1 MSNVNKLPHQV
12 TIDEFLNRRKESK
25 EWNSEEIKQATD
37 WVKEEV
43 NKNLSFLKI
52 LNIYVKDFYYE
63 ITNISEKNW
72 KVEYIEYKDIE
83 TNEQFKI
90 KVNSYKYE
98 LKVNSFQDKEED
110 QSYVVKI
117 NWEIDFSWGNVY
129 RRFDTENFLK
139 TLLKSFHELKNDEIK
154 ND

>member
-12 TIDEFLNRRKESK
+12 TIDEFLNRWKESK
-25 EWNSEEIKQATD
+25 EWNIEDVKQVTD

-43 NKNLSFLKI
+43 NKKLSFLKI

-117 NWEIDFSWGNVY
+117 NWEINFSWGNVY
-129 RRFDTENFLK
+129 RRVYTENFLK